1 MTEFPYLTV
10 FLLEIED
17 LLALSQVQRMRSFPQ
32 HGTTNCLYHCL
43 YVAYLCYRISRRLH
57 LHAHQ
62 MARAALLHDLFLLF
76 CR

>member
-17 LLALSQVQRMRSFPQ
+17 LLALPQVQRMRSFPQ

-43 YVAYLCYRISRRLH
+43 YVAYLCYRISRRQIGR
-57 LHAHQ
+57 AHV
-62 MARAALLHDLFLLF
+62 
-76 CR
+76 